1 MMRTVPQDH
10 ISLLLMGVSHYKHL
24 GFLMDGCF
32 KEKHINEL
40 TKTLKAKLAFF
51 YRNNGMY

>member
-1 MMRTVPQDH
+1 MRTVPQDH
-10 ISLLLMGVSHYKHL
+10 ISPLLMGVSHYKHL